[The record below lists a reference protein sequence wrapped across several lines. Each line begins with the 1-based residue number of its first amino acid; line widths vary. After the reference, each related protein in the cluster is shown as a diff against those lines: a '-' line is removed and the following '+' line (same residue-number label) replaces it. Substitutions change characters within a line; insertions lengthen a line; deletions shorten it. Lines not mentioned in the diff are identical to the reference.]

1 MRGRRRTAAVPI
13 EDVWPSRVRHRA
25 PAKEWRSR
33 GRVTAAAAAAVFLAG
48 SAMVAIPANAATGTT
63 GTVYADQLLANT
75 QSLHVSAHVAQAA
88 VEQPKYNSAGF
99 TRPDGS
105 AAITVG
111 GTTNVDWAALVLQD
125 GKFPVTP
132 NNLTV
137 MLQWMDSEN
146 DPHSWWLRNN
156 PLNNGLGSGG
166 GAGFG
171 SYDNLTI
178 AASYVAQQLRRDL
191 FSGIAQA
198 FDSNAAVSV
207 SVQAIINSPWAGG
220 HYNYGAI
227 WHSVDVPIV
236 SAPSGDW

>member
-1 MRGRRRTAAVPI
+1 
-13 EDVWPSRVRHRA
+13 
-25 PAKEWRSR
+25 
-33 GRVTAAAAAAVFLAG
+33 VTAAAAASIFLAG
-48 SAMVAIPANAATGTT
+48 SAMVAIPANASTTPT
-63 GTVYADQLLANT
+63 GTVYSNELIAHT
-75 QSLHVSAHVAQAA
+75 QSLHVSAGVAQPT
-88 VEQPKYNSAGF
+88 VEKAKFDSAGF
-99 TRPDGS
+99 TRPDG
-105 AAITVG
+105 APAITVG
-111 GTTNVDWAALVLQD
+111 GTTNIDWAALVLQD

-146 DPHSWWLRNN
+146 DPNYWWLRNN

-171 SYDNLTI
+171 SYDSLTI

-198 FDSNAAVSV
+198 FDADAPVSV
-207 SVQAIINSPWAGG
+207 SVQAIIDSPWAGG

-227 WHSVDVPIV
+227 WHGVDVPIV
-236 SAPSGDW
+236 SAPSEDW

>member
-1 MRGRRRTAAVPI
+1 M
-13 EDVWPSRVRHRA
+13 
-25 PAKEWRSR
+25 
-33 GRVTAAAAAAVFLAG
+33 TAAAAAAMFLAG
-48 SAMVAIPANAATGTT
+48 SAMVAIPANAATGPS
-63 GTVYADQLLANT
+63 GTLYADQLIANT
-75 QSLHVSAHVAQAA
+75 ASLHTQSMHVSGNVAQAA
-88 VEQPKYNSAGF
+88 IEQPKFGSAGF

-105 AAITVG
+105 SAITVG
-111 GTTNVDWAALVLQD
+111 GTTNADWAALVLQD

-137 MLQWMDSEN
+137 ILQWMDSEN

-198 FDSNAAVSV
+198 FDSNAPVAT
-207 SVQAIINSPWAGG
+207 SVQAIIDSPWAGG
-220 HYNYGAI
+220 HYDYGAI
-227 WHSVDVPIV
+227 WHGVDVPIV
-236 SAPSGDW
+236 AAPSGDW

>member
-1 MRGRRRTAAVPI
+1 M
-13 EDVWPSRVRHRA
+13 
-25 PAKEWRSR
+25 
-33 GRVTAAAAAAVFLAG
+33 TAAAAAAIFLAG
-48 SAMVAIPANAATGTT
+48 SAIVALPANAATSPT
-63 GTVYADQLLANT
+63 GTVYANQLLAHT
-75 QSLHVSAHVAQAA
+75 SLAKQSLHVAGDVAQQT
-88 VEQPKYNSAGF
+88 VEQPKYDSAGF
-99 TRPDGS
+99 TRPDGG

-111 GTTNVDWAALVLQD
+111 GTTNVDWAAMVLQD
-125 GKFPVTP
+125 GHFPVTP

-207 SVQAIINSPWAGG
+207 SVPAIIESPWAGG

-227 WHSVDVPIV
+227 WHSVNVPIV
-236 SAPSGDW
+236 SAPASDW